1 MGLFGG
7 TQASVELQLPD
18 PARVAWRS
26 LREVIAE
33 HPKVVGAFFNEIT
46 MCAEFK
52 TDATF
57 ATYGQSM
64 SAVVSSDESGTSVL
78 IEGVAKQRST
88 GGRDSARIRK
98 IAEEI
103 LSDLQARL
111 FQVAFVEPDPEQPRT
126 LRGCLSAR
134 RWRSSSCCAPA
145 GSSRTTSSRITSA
158 GCSPVTSSGVSRYQ
172 WIPLEV
178 RNDRRVIESPSA
190 SCAEHAE
197 RPSRSLFLRT
207 TWGGARCRAPKRSGP
222 DSGRCGGSS
231 PPAGRSGTTSST
243 TRSATSASR

>member
-64 SAVVSSDESGTSVL
+64 SAVVSSDESGTTVL

-98 IAEEI
+98 IADEI

-111 FQVAFVEPDPEQPRT
+111 FQAALVQPEPEKPGSAPRVPVAEEMAKLELLRSRGFISNDEFEDHKRRLLAGDVVRRLPVSVDPTRGPQRPARDRVAIRFVR
-126 LRGCLSAR
+126 
-134 RWRSSSCCAPA
+134 
-145 GSSRTTSSRITSA
+145 
-158 GCSPVTSSGVSRYQ
+158 
-172 WIPLEV
+172 
-178 RNDRRVIESPSA
+178 
-190 SCAEHAE
+190 
-197 RPSRSLFLRT
+197 
-207 TWGGARCRAPKRSGP
+207 
-222 DSGRCGGSS
+222 
-231 PPAGRSGTTSST
+231 
-243 TRSATSASR
+243 

>member
-7 TQASVELQLPD
+7 TEASVELQLPD

-64 SAVVSSDESGTSVL
+64 SAVVSSDESGTTVL

-98 IAEEI
+98 IADEI

-111 FQVAFVEPDPEQPRT
+111 FQVALVQPEPEKRGAPRVPVGEEMAKLELLRSRGFISNDEFEDHKRRLLAGDVVRRLPVSVDPTRGPQRPARDRVAIRFVR
-126 LRGCLSAR
+126 
-134 RWRSSSCCAPA
+134 
-145 GSSRTTSSRITSA
+145 
-158 GCSPVTSSGVSRYQ
+158 
-172 WIPLEV
+172 
-178 RNDRRVIESPSA
+178 
-190 SCAEHAE
+190 
-197 RPSRSLFLRT
+197 
-207 TWGGARCRAPKRSGP
+207 
-222 DSGRCGGSS
+222 
-231 PPAGRSGTTSST
+231 
-243 TRSATSASR
+243 

>member
-64 SAVVSSDESGTSVL
+64 SAVVSSDESGTTVL

-111 FQVAFVEPDPEQPRT
+111 FQAALVQPEPEKRGAPRVPVAEEMAKLELLRSRGFISNDEFEDHKRRLLAGDVVRRLPVSVDPTRGPQRPARDRVAIRFVR
-126 LRGCLSAR
+126 
-134 RWRSSSCCAPA
+134 
-145 GSSRTTSSRITSA
+145 
-158 GCSPVTSSGVSRYQ
+158 
-172 WIPLEV
+172 
-178 RNDRRVIESPSA
+178 
-190 SCAEHAE
+190 
-197 RPSRSLFLRT
+197 
-207 TWGGARCRAPKRSGP
+207 
-222 DSGRCGGSS
+222 
-231 PPAGRSGTTSST
+231 
-243 TRSATSASR
+243 

>member
-64 SAVVSSDESGTSVL
+64 SAVVSSDESGTTVL

-111 FQVAFVEPDPEQPRT
+111 FQVALVEPEPEK
-126 LRGCLSAR
+126 RGAPGAR
-134 RWRSSSCCAPA
+134 RRGDGEARAAPLP
-145 GSSRTTSSRITSA
+145 R
-158 GCSPVTSSGVSRYQ
+158 VH
-172 WIPLEV
+172 LE
-178 RNDRRVIESPSA
+178 RRVRGSQAPV
-190 SCAEHAE
+190 
-197 RPSRSLFLRT
+197 
-207 TWGGARCRAPKRSGP
+207 ARR
-222 DSGRCGGSS
+222 
-231 PPAGRSGTTSST
+231 
-243 TRSATSASR
+243 

>member
-64 SAVVSSDESGTSVL
+64 SAVVSSDESGTTVL
-78 IEGVAKQRST
+78 VEGIAKQRST

-111 FQVAFVEPDPEQPRT
+111 FQVAFVEPDPAKPRRRST
-126 LRGCLSAR
+126 GAR
-134 RWRSSSCCAPA
+134 RRGDGEARAAALP
-145 GSSRTTSSRITSA
+145 R
-158 GCSPVTSSGVSRYQ
+158 VH
-172 WIPLEV
+172 LE
-178 RNDRRVIESPSA
+178 RRVRGSQAPV
-190 SCAEHAE
+190 
-197 RPSRSLFLRT
+197 
-207 TWGGARCRAPKRSGP
+207 ARR
-222 DSGRCGGSS
+222 
-231 PPAGRSGTTSST
+231 
-243 TRSATSASR
+243 